1 MIDAVMAGRAPS
13 LRVQEEA
20 ANSQEKRPSGPGE
33 SRALPS
39 SEARS
44 RGLVQGIARGRCPA
58 RGSREQGVEGEA
70 RDTGERWTPAAMN
83 TCPLQWESPW
93 VILTSR
99 KVWFDGVLENHR
111 AEWIGGGD
119 QWR

>member
-1 MIDAVMAGRAPS
+1 M
-13 LRVQEEA
+13 
-20 ANSQEKRPSGPGE
+20 
-33 SRALPS
+33 
-39 SEARS
+39 
-44 RGLVQGIARGRCPA
+44 
-58 RGSREQGVEGEA
+58 EGEA
-70 RDTGERWTPAAMN
+70 RDTGERWTPGAMN

-119 QWR
+119 QWQ